1 MPVQE
6 ICKEIRVRAEKDSRP
21 SEQIFQEILQSGA
34 QMYFARQWPRDAV
47 ISFCASLVRFL
58 DNQTP
63 PKQEP

>member
-6 ICKEIRVRAEKDSRP
+6 ICKEIRARAEKDSRP

-34 QMYFARQWPRDAV
+34 QMYISRQWPRDAV

-58 DNQTP
+58 ENQTP
-63 PKQEP
+63 QKPEP